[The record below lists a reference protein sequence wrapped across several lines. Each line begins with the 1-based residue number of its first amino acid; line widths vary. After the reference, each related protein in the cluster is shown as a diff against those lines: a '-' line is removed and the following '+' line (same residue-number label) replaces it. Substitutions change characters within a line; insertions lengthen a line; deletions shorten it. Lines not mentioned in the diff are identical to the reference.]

1 MLGSNL
7 IEKKLPLKYYNS
19 ESLNIFSLFV
29 QPRTAYATGL
39 YSPHRQPVRPIIIKT
54 HAFLRIK

>member
-29 QPRTAYATGL
+29 QPTPLACTRRTGSQSVL
-39 YSPHRQPVRPIIIKT
+39 
-54 HAFLRIK
+54 